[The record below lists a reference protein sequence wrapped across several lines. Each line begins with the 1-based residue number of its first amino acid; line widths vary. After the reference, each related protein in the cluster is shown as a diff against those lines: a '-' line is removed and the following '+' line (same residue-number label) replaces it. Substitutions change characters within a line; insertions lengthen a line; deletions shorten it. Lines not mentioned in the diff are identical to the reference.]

1 MANYQHGIYGNT
13 AATVMPPETIATAGI
28 QCVIGTAPV
37 NLLTNPQAA
46 VNVPILLNDITDAQN
61 LIGYSSGMDLDSYTI
76 GQSVH
81 ATFEVFQTA
90 PLIAI
95 NVLDPAKHTTTGKTS
110 SGAMVNGVYVP
121 GATVNGVF
129 VPDKGILLSSLAV
142 KNTGGSTT
150 YVLGTDYTTSWN
162 ADGSLTI
169 KRVPAGS
176 ITTDTTT
183 LQVTYSILDPTKVV
197 AADIVAGVALITRVF
212 QALSTKTSAIIPAT
226 ILAPGYSHLP
236 TVGAALIAAAPNVS
250 TVFHATAVLD
260 IDSTA
265 ATTIAAAIAWKSTN
279 NYISRDAVVCFP
291 KVKTSQGKIIWK
303 SAMAAALMQA
313 NDAANESTPF
323 ISPSNKDYNI
333 LVTMLGDNI
342 TQVMY
347 TLDEAN
353 QLNGEGIFTALN
365 FMGWKSWG
373 DNTSIYSWDYAQAGT
388 VYDPKD
394 QFINIKRAFDWQN
407 NRFITQYWK
416 MIDGPTNF
424 RAIQTLITD
433 ENQFYNP
440 FITIGY
446 VAGMSIQY
454 NQADNP
460 LSQILAGVIKFK
472 QYLSPFVPTQTII
485 NTLQFDPSML
495 ATALGGG
502 S

>member
-1 MANYQHGIYGNT
+1 MDNYQHGIYGNT
-13 AATVMPPETIATAGI
+13 AATVMPPATVATAGI

-37 NLLTNPQAA
+37 NLLADPQSA
-46 VNVPILLNDITDAQN
+46 VNTPMLLSTLGDAQTK
-61 LIGYSSGMDLDSYTI
+61 LGYSGNMDLDKYTI

-81 ATFEVFQTA
+81 ATFEVFNTA

-95 NVLDPAKHTTTGKTS
+95 NVLDPTKHTTPGTS
-110 SGAMVNGVYVP
+110 NGAMVNGAYTPV
-121 GATVNGVF
+121 
-129 VPDKGILLSSLAV
+129 DKGILLAGLTV
-142 KNTGGSTT
+142 KNTGGTTT

-162 ADGSLTI
+162 SDGTLTI
-169 KRVPAGS
+169 KRVSTGA
-176 ITTDTTT
+176 IATDTSTVQ
-183 LQVTYSILDPTKVV
+183 LTYSILDPTKVV
-197 AADIVAGVALITRVF
+197 AADIVAGIALITRVF
-212 QALSTKTSAIIPAT
+212 QALSTKGNAIIPAT

-236 TVGAALIAAAPNVS
+236 TVGAALIAAAPTVS
-250 TVFHATAVLD
+250 TVFHAAAVLD
-260 IDSTA
+260 IDSTTA
-265 ATTIAAAIAWKSTN
+265 ITVAAAIAWKATN
-279 NYISRDAVVCFP
+279 SYISRDAIVCFP
-291 KVKTSQGKIIWK
+291 KVKTNQGKIIWK

-323 ISPSNKDYNI
+323 VSPSNKDYNI
-333 LVTMLGDNI
+333 LVTMLGDNT

-373 DNTSIYSWDYAQAGT
+373 DNTSIYSWIAAQAGT
-388 VYDPKD
+388 TYDPKD

-407 NRFITQYWK
+407 NRFITQYWSAVDNP
-416 MIDGPTNF
+416 MNF

-440 FITIGY
+440 FITTGL

-460 LSQILAGVIKFK
+460 TSQILAGVIKFT
-472 QYLSPFVPTQTII
+472 QYLSPYTPIQTII

-495 ATALGGG
+495 KTALGGAA
-502 S
+502 

>member
-13 AATVMPPETIATAGI
+13 AATVMPPATVAKAGI

-37 NLLTNPQAA
+37 NLLANPQAA
-46 VNVPILLNDITDAQN
+46 VNVPMLLNHLGDAQTK
-61 LIGYSSGMDLDSYTI
+61 LGYSSSMDLDKYTI

-81 ATFEVFQTA
+81 ATFEVFDTA

-95 NVLDPAKHTTTGKTS
+95 NVLDPAKHTTSGTS
-110 SGAMVNGVYVP
+110 SGAMVNGAYTP
-121 GATVNGVF
+121 A
-129 VPDKGILLSSLAV
+129 DKGILLAGLAV
-142 KNTGGSTT
+142 KNTGGTTT

-162 ADGSLTI
+162 ADGTI
-169 KRVPAGS
+169 TITRVSTGA
-176 ITTDTTT
+176 ITTATSTV
-183 LQVTYSILDPTKVV
+183 QVTYSILDPTKVV
-197 AADIVAGVALITRVF
+197 AADIVTGIALITRVF
-212 QALSTKTSAIIPAT
+212 QALSTSTSAIIPAT
-226 ILAPGYSHLP
+226 ILAPGWSHMP
-236 TVGAALIAAAPNVS
+236 TVGTALIATAPTVS

-265 ATTIAAAIAWKSTN
+265 TGATTVADAIAWKSTN
-279 NYISRDAVVCFP
+279 GYVSRDAITCFP
-291 KVKTSQGKIIWK
+291 KVKTNQGKIIWK
-303 SAMAAALMQA
+303 SAQAAALMQA

-323 ISPSNKDYNI
+323 VSPSNKDYNI

-373 DNTSIYSWDYAQAGT
+373 DNTSIYSFTAEQAGA
-388 VYDPKD
+388 VFDPKD

-407 NRFITQYWK
+407 NRFIVAYWSA
-416 MIDGPTNF
+416 IDNPMNF

-440 FITIGY
+440 FITAGL
-446 VAGMSIQY
+446 VAGMSIEY
-454 NQADNP
+454 NQTDNP
-460 LSQILAGVIKFK
+460 TSQILAGVIKFT
-472 QYLSPFVPTQTII
+472 QYLSPFTPTQTII
-485 NTLQFDPSML
+485 NTLQFDASML
-495 ATALGGG
+495 TTALGGAA
-502 S
+502 